1 MALPPDAATGTE
13 VCAALRA
20 QVARLGLA
28 LGGDEPHWAD
38 AVLEERID
46 PYSQEFSV
54 VAVWRGRERYGSA
67 SFFPDGRIFAEYQV
81 LLPHPQRPG
90 SYVDC
95 VQVWGRPAQWRGD
108 AVIADY
114 PA

>member
-1 MALPPDAATGTE
+1 MVLPPDAATGAD

-20 QVARLGLA
+20 QAARLGLT
-28 LGGDEPHWAD
+28 LGDEPHWAD
-38 AVLEERID
+38 AVLEERVD